1 MAKYDMRTDERFYQ
15 RRSIEDFTSEHE
27 MVEEL
32 YNIIAQQPGIK
43 DKDLKTT
50 KSNALYVMNGAFYL
64 CMLFEQAKKTTQQD
78 EIINY
83 IEYVY
88 RGYPVKRQNVLSVAI
103 TLLSLYDHD
112 RVILRI
118 KAHYPISLNYPELV
132 PAAYAEIVNCY
143 HGKVKLDFSG
153 KQKKHMLENAYDY
166 LSLDEKIATTLK
178 MVDKIKHERK
188 EEIQEKDARIQAL
201 EAEVEKLQ
209 QTIDDLQNQTNTAT
223 PSIDEEDEAVNKVIN
238 YKTICEYAVN
248 LPAVNETL
256 AQAILDMLVKIAFN
270 KSFTKDNYKDYIDC
284 SRKAREEKL
293 KGKNSRTIINHN
305 NNSQVFNGTIN
316 GASFDKKAPEKA

>member
-27 MVEEL
+27 MVEDL

-64 CMLFEQAKKTTQQD
+64 CMLFEQALEKEWFD
-78 EIINY
+78 IFSY
-83 IEYVY
+83 IDNTY
-88 RGYPVKRQNVLSVAI
+88 RGNKAKKQNVLSVAI
-103 TLLSLYDHD
+103 ALLSLHD
-112 RVILRI
+112 YHHLIMFI
-118 KAHYPISLNYPELV
+118 QAQYSISLNYPELV
-132 PAAYAEIVNCY
+132 PEAYVDIVEFY
-143 HGKVKLDFSG
+143 YGEVKLDFSG

-178 MVDKIKHERK
+178 MVDKIKHERE

-270 KSFTKDNYKDYIDC
+270 KSFTKDNYKEYIDC

-305 NNSQVFNGTIN
+305 KDSQVFNGTIN
-316 GASFDKKAPEKA
+316 EASFDKTPR